1 MEFMKHFKLMIYSL
15 IRLVSNKYVVSCDE
29 SGKLKI
35 WDLQTALKLDR
46 KPNSTCLLKTIP
58 PPRVPYVDEL
68 FVASIAADE
77 FQIVVITQF
86 DRRSFCL
93 NVKNFLDA
101 AR

>member
-15 IRLVSNKYVVSCDE
+15 IRLVSNKYIVSCDE

-46 KPNSTCLLKTIP
+46 KPNSTCLVKTIP
-58 PPRVPYVDEL
+58 PPRVPYVGEL

-101 AR
+101 AK